1 MANTRGT
8 LIGAFKLATCA
19 LSLTLCALALS
30 TPAAAGGNGFAEGVG
45 IAAGAGKPPVHNYH
59 PRLYGA
65 EPQTWDVLQAGS
77 GIMYFANNAGVV
89 EYDGRAWRLIELPS
103 RLDVRWLL
111 EDPRGSSS
119 PFAGRIYVGASG
131 DFGYLAPDATGQL
144 QFRSLLPPEAREDKT
159 FDHIFSPAIT
169 PEGIAFQARNRI
181 CRWDDV
187 KLTCRETEPSLSR
200 IFAVNGRHYVQK
212 KTGLMEMT
220 GDTLRPVPGG
230 GAFTGSEITLL
241 LPYGSG
247 RDSSL
252 LVGTRDF
259 RLFVQ
264 SGGAFVPFAAATRE
278 GLPQEMLLRGAALP
292 DGTFALATQYR
303 GVLIVDRD
311 GRIVRRLDQSVGLQA
326 NHVHSVWYDRDG
338 GLWLGLQSGIS
349 RVDVGSPFSIFDE
362 DFGLEREWRDILNH
376 RGTLYVRGYKGL
388 FAAPIAPGAAPR
400 FQRVQDLDP
409 PVWAMVAAGDRVLAT
424 SRDGVYELRGSTA
437 RRIVTLPSMPVA
449 IYKSRTDPR
458 RIYVGLVEGVTS
470 LRLTDG
476 QWIDEGR
483 VAGIDEMI
491 TSMGEGPSGALWMVS
506 QRQRIVRAEFTNAR
520 EQPAHIRVY
529 SLGRGVLTGRVVAR
543 EVTGRL
549 VFLTEDGIYEFNS
562 ATETFVESPAF
573 AALTAAGRRSFS
585 WIAEDARGDVWVA
598 SRKPGGVDVLRRQ
611 WDGRYVADTSSLL
624 QMPAWAVYPEPDG
637 RIVWLSVPDYLLR
650 YDLSIQSR
658 PAEFTTLIRRVTV
671 NDDTLV
677 YGGAPSA
684 PLDSQATKLEF
695 PYRSNSLH
703 FEYAAPR
710 FDELDRSE
718 FQSYLEGFDRNWSA
732 WSKEP
737 GRSYTNLPAR
747 DYRFHVR
754 ARDARGVIGRD
765 AVFAFS
771 VLRPWYRSWPAYA
784 TYGLL
789 LLGAVI
795 GLLKVQLGRAR
806 RAMERTV
813 EHRELEKL
821 RELDRMKSR
830 FFTDISHEFRTP
842 LTLILAPVGQ
852 MLQDLEPGA
861 PGHAGQQ
868 GQHGQQVQQAKTARD
883 ARPKL
888 LMVRRHA
895 EYLLKLISQLL
906 DLSKVE
912 SGTMRLQAVECD
924 LGRTIEPIVFAF
936 AAAAEQQGIELRW
949 EDSSER
955 ITLYL
960 DREVIEKVV
969 NNLLA
974 NALKF
979 TPRGGTVTVR
989 IGQAIGS
996 DVDGAAGPPER
1007 AREGAAEIVVS
1018 DTGAGIARDQLP
1030 HIFNRFY
1037 QSDAG
1042 RSREGIGVG
1051 LALVKEL
1058 VELQGG
1064 AIDVDSAEG
1073 AGTIFT
1079 VRLPKGRAH
1088 LTDAQIIRIA
1098 EVAPPAPLPAP
1109 VSVAASP
1116 AAVDSDADAAADAA
1130 PAAAAETLD
1139 DERSVLVVEDHSEVR
1154 AFLRDHLEPH
1164 YRVLDAKD
1172 GAEGLSLAVAELP
1185 DLVLSD
1191 VMMGPVNGYEL
1202 CKALKTNEKT
1212 CHIPVVLLTA
1222 RAGREDKL
1230 LGLDIGADCYL
1241 IKPFDPS
1248 ELLVQVRNLIEQRR
1262 MLRERFSSSVV
1273 LKPSEMAVMPMD
1285 EAFLTRVLSVVER
1298 HLSDPEFDVERLG
1311 REVGLSRS
1319 QLHRKIRALTNQPPT
1334 LLIRSIRLQRAAEL
1348 LRQEAGSVAE
1358 VAYLVGFSS
1367 QGYFA
1372 KCFREQF
1379 GCAPRDYAEKVLQQQ

>member
-1 MANTRGT
+1 MVQRPPRPPTFT
-8 LIGAFKLATCA
+8 LA
-19 LSLTLCALALS
+19 LTLLSALVLTLS
-30 TPAAAGGNGFAEGVG
+30 ARPLSAEPGAGDRVGVG
-45 IAAGAGKPPVHNYH
+45 KPLVHNYH
-59 PRLYGA
+59 QRAYGA
-65 EPQTWDVLQAGS
+65 EPQTWDVVQGDS
-77 GIMYFANNAGVV
+77 GIMYFANNAGVL
-89 EYDGRAWRLIELPS
+89 EYDGRTWRLIELPS
-103 RLDVRWLL
+103 RLDVRFLVK
-111 EDPRGSSS
+111 DPRGASS
-119 PFAGRIYVGASG
+119 PFAGRIYVGATG
-131 DFGYLAPDATGQL
+131 DFGYLAPDAAGQL
-144 QFRSLLPPEAREDKT
+144 QFRSLLPPEAREDKS
-159 FDHIFSPAIT
+159 FDRIFSPAIT
-169 PEGIAFQARNRI
+169 PEGIAFQSRDRI
-181 CRWDDV
+181 CRWNDEN
-187 KLTCRETEPSLSR
+187 LTCRETEPSLSR
-200 IFAVNGRHYVQK
+200 TFLVNGRSYVQK
-212 KTGLMEMT
+212 RSGLMQLT

-230 GAFTGSEITLL
+230 ERFTGSDITLM

-247 RDSSL
+247 RDESL

-264 SGGAFVPFAAATRE
+264 NHGEFAPFATATRDSHP
-278 GLPQEMLLRGAALP
+278 GDMLLRGAALP
-292 DGTFALATQYR
+292 DGTFALATQFR

-311 GRIVRRLDQSVGLQA
+311 GKLIRQIDHSVGLQE
-326 NHVHSVWYDRDG
+326 NHVHAVWPDRDG
-338 GLWLGLQSGIS
+338 GLWLALQSGIS

-362 DFGLEREWRDILNH
+362 DFGLEREWREVVNH

-388 FAAPIAPGAAPR
+388 FVAEPAAPGAAPR
-400 FQRVQDLDP
+400 FRRVRDLEP
-409 PVWAMVAAGDRVLAT
+409 PVWSMVAAGDGVLAT
-424 SRDGVYELRGSTA
+424 SKDGIYELHGAAA
-437 RRIVTLPSMPVA
+437 RRIATFPSMPVA
-449 IYKSRTDPR
+449 MYKSRTDPR
-458 RIYVGLVEGVTS
+458 RVYIGLAEGVTS
-470 LRLTDG
+470 LRLADG
-476 QWIDEGR
+476 AWIDEGR
-483 VAGIDEMI
+483 VEGIDETI
-491 TSMGEGPSGALWMVS
+491 TSMGEGKGGALWMVS
-506 QRQRIVRAEFTNAR
+506 QRQRILRAEFTNAR
-520 EQPAHIRVY
+520 TRGVSGAPMVNQQAADIRVY
-529 SLGRGVLTGRVVAR
+529 SLNRGVLTGRVMAR
-543 EVTGRL
+543 EVMGRL
-549 VFLTEDGIYEFNS
+549 VFLTEDGIYEFDS
-562 ATETFVESPAF
+562 ATETFVQSPDF

-585 WIAEDARGDVWVA
+585 WIAEDSRGDVWVA
-598 SRKPGGVDVLRRQ
+598 SRKPGAVDVLRRQ

-624 QMPAWAVYPEPDG
+624 QMPAWAVCPEPDG
-637 RIVWLSVPDYLLR
+637 RVVWLLVPDYLLR

-658 PAEFTTLIRRVTV
+658 PANFATLVRKVTV

-677 YGGAPSA
+677 YGGAPSLSLA
-684 PLDSQATKLEF
+684 STQARLEF
-695 PYRSNSLH
+695 PYRSNSVR

-710 FDELDRSE
+710 FEDSERSQ
-718 FQSYLEGFDRNWSA
+718 FQSYLEGFDRHWSG

-737 GRSYTNLPAR
+737 GRSYTNLPAG

-754 ARDARGVIGRD
+754 ARDARGVVGRD
-765 AVFAFS
+765 AVFIFK
-771 VLRPWYRSWPAYA
+771 VLHPWYRGWPAYV
-784 TYGLL
+784 TYALL
-789 LLGAVI
+789 LLGAMI
-795 GLLKVQLGRAR
+795 GVWKVQLGRAQRALR
-806 RAMERTV
+806 RDA

-852 MLQDLEPGA
+852 MLQ
-861 PGHAGQQ
+861 
-868 GQHGQQVQQAKTARD
+868 
-883 ARPKL
+883 
-888 LMVRRHA
+888 A

-912 SGTMRLQAVECD
+912 SGTMRLQAIECD
-924 LGRTIEPIVFAF
+924 LGRTLEPIVFSF
-936 AAAAEQQGIELRW
+936 AAAAEQQGIDLRW
-949 EDSSER
+949 EDSDKR
-955 ITLYL
+955 IALYL
-960 DREVIEKVV
+960 DREVIEKIV

-979 TPRGGTVTVR
+979 TPRGGTITVR
-989 IGQAIGS
+989 VGS
-996 DVDGAAGPPER
+996 VPGSVTEH
-1007 AREGAAEIVVS
+1007 AEIVVS

-1064 AIDVDSAEG
+1064 VVDVESAEG
-1073 AGTIFT
+1073 AGTTFV

-1088 LTDAQIIRIA
+1088 LTDEQIVRMPEA
-1098 EVAPPAPLPAP
+1098 LRMAPP
-1109 VSVAASP
+1109 VALVP
-1116 AAVDSDADAAADAA
+1116 PAA
-1130 PAAAAETLD
+1130 PAAAAVQDATSSESD
-1139 DERSVLVVEDHSEVR
+1139 SPAVDVDVSEDERTVLIVEDHAEVR
-1154 AFLRDHLEPH
+1154 GFLRDHLQPH
-1164 YRVLDAKD
+1164 YRVIEAKD
-1172 GAEGLSLAVAELP
+1172 GSEGLSLAVAELP

-1222 RAGREDKL
+1222 RAGREDRL

-1248 ELLVQVRNLIEQRR
+1248 ELLVQVRNLIDQRR

-1285 EAFLTRVLSVVER
+1285 EAFLTRVLAVVER

-1379 GCAPRDYAEKVLQQQ
+1379 GCAPRDYTGQVLQQ

>member
-1 MANTRGT
+1 MRNTSGS
-8 LIGAFKLATCA
+8 LIGVIKLAACGLTLSVCA
-19 LSLTLCALALS
+19 LTLCAQ
-30 TPAAAGGNGFAEGVG
+30 PAAAASDRTGIGAG

-59 PRLYGA
+59 PRAYGA
-65 EPQTWDVLQAGS
+65 EPQTWDVLQADS

-111 EDPRGSSS
+111 EDPRKSSS
-119 PFAGRIYVGASG
+119 PFAGRIYVGATG

-187 KLTCRETEPSLSR
+187 TLTCRETEPSLSR
-200 IFAVNGRHYVQK
+200 IFQVNGRHYVQK

-230 GAFTGSEITLL
+230 GQFTASEITLL

-247 RDSSL
+247 RDDSL

-278 GLPQEMLLRGAALP
+278 GQPQEVLLRGAALP

-311 GRIVRRLDQSVGLQA
+311 GRVVRRIDQSVGLQA
-326 NHVHSVWYDRDG
+326 NHVHSVWHDRDG

-388 FAAPIAPGAAPR
+388 FAAAPRAPGTAPR
-400 FQRVQDLDP
+400 FQRVQDLVP
-409 PVWAMVAAGDRVLAT
+409 PVWSMVAAGDGVLAT
-424 SRDGVYELRGSTA
+424 SRDGLYELRGSTA

-449 IYKSRTDPR
+449 IYRSRTDPR
-458 RIYVGLVEGVTS
+458 RVYVGLVEGVTS

-483 VAGIDEMI
+483 VAGIDETI
-491 TSMGEGPSGALWMVS
+491 TSMGEGRSGALWMVS
-506 QRQRIVRAEFTNAR
+506 QRQRILRAEFTNAR
-520 EQPAHIRVY
+520 ERERGHEQPANIRVY
-529 SLGRGVLTGRVVAR
+529 SLGRGILTGRVVAR

-549 VFLTEDGIYEFNS
+549 VFLTEDGIYEFDN
-562 ATETFVESPAF
+562 ATETFVQSPAF

-585 WIAEDARGDVWVA
+585 WIAEDSRGDVWVA
-598 SRKPGGVDVLRRQ
+598 SRKPGAVDVLRRQ

-658 PAEFTTLIRRVTV
+658 PAEFTTLIRKVTV

-684 PLDSQATKLEF
+684 PLDSQTTRLEF

-710 FDELDRSE
+710 FDELDRNE
-718 FQSYLEGFDRNWSA
+718 FQSYLEGFDRNWSV
-732 WSKEP
+732 WSTEP
-737 GRSYTNLPAR
+737 GRSYTNLPAG

-771 VLRPWYRSWPAYA
+771 VLRPWYRSWLAYA
-784 TYGLL
+784 AYGVL
-789 LLGAVI
+789 LLGAVV
-795 GLLKVQLGRAR
+795 GLLKVQIGRAR

-813 EHRELEKL
+813 EHRELERL

-852 MLQDLEPGA
+852 MLQDLEPAA
-861 PGHAGQQ
+861 PGQQ
-868 GQHGQQVQQAKTARD
+868 PQPHQHQPSKNARD

-924 LGRTIEPIVFAF
+924 LGRTLEPIVFAF

-955 ITLYL
+955 IALYL
-960 DREVIEKVV
+960 DREVIEKIV

-979 TPRGGTVTVR
+979 TPRGGTITVR
-989 IGQAIGS
+989 IGQAIAQ
-996 DVDGAAGPPER
+996 D
-1007 AREGAAEIVVS
+1007 AAEIFVS

-1079 VRLPKGRAH
+1079 MRLPKGRAH

-1098 EVAPPAPLPAP
+1098 DAAPSPPTSSAAAPPAPALPEP
-1109 VSVAASP
+1109 TSLAALT
-1116 AAVDSDADAAADAA
+1116 ADDAAE
-1130 PAAAAETLD
+1130 PLD
-1139 DERSVLVVEDHSEVR
+1139 DERSVLIVEDHAEVR
-1154 AFLRDHLEPH
+1154 AFLRDHLQPH

-1222 RAGREDKL
+1222 RASREDKL

-1248 ELLVQVRNLIEQRR
+1248 ELLVQVRNLIDQRR

-1298 HLSDPEFDVERLG
+1298 YLSDPEFDVERLG

-1379 GCAPRDYAEKVLQQQ
+1379 GCAPRDYAEKVLQQ

>member
-1 MANTRGT
+1 MGKTSGSLFGVVKRAAVCV
-8 LIGAFKLATCA
+8 LI
-19 LSLTLCALALS
+19 LTLALALPLLAR
-30 TPAAAGGNGFAEGVG
+30 PASADDS
-45 IAAGAGKPPVHNYH
+45 GAGKPLVHNYH
-59 PRLYGA
+59 PRAYAA
-65 EPQTWDVLQAGS
+65 EPQTWDVLQGDS
-77 GIMYFANNAGVV
+77 GIMYFANNAGVL
-89 EYDGRAWRLIELPS
+89 EYDGRTWRLIELPS

-111 EDPRGSSS
+111 KDPRGSSS

-131 DFGYLAPDATGQL
+131 DFGYLAPDANGQL
-144 QFRSLLPPEAREDKT
+144 QFRSLLPAEAREDKT
-159 FDHIFSPAIT
+159 FDHVFSPAVT
-169 PEGIAFQARNRI
+169 PEGITFQARNRS

-200 IFAVNGRHYVQK
+200 IFQVNGRHYVQK
-212 KTGLMEMT
+212 KTGLMQMT

-230 GAFTGSEITLL
+230 EQFTGSEIMML

-247 RDSSL
+247 RDESL

-278 GLPQEMLLRGAALP
+278 GHPQEVLLRGTALP

-311 GRIVRRLDQSVGLQA
+311 GRVVRRIDQSVGLQA
-326 NHVHSVWYDRDG
+326 NHVISVWHDRDG

-388 FAAPIAPGAAPR
+388 FVADPPAAGAAPR
-400 FQRVQDLDP
+400 FRRVQDLEP
-409 PVWAMVAAGDRVLAT
+409 PVWSMVAAGHGVLAT
-424 SRDGVYELRGSTA
+424 SRDGLYELHGSQA

-449 IYKSRTDPR
+449 IYRSRSDPR

-476 QWIDEGR
+476 AWVDEGR
-483 VAGIDEMI
+483 VAGIDETI
-491 TSMGEGPSGALWMVS
+491 TSMGEGRSGALWMVS
-506 QRQRIVRAEFTNAR
+506 QRQRILRAEFTNTR
-520 EQPAHIRVY
+520 ERGQGQGAPDANQNQQAANCWALATPAPQKGAQRTTGRCEVNIRVY

-549 VFLTEDGIYEFNS
+549 VFLTEDGIYEFDS
-562 ATETFVESPAF
+562 ATETFVQSPAF

-585 WIAEDARGDVWVA
+585 WIAEDSRGDVWVA
-598 SRKPGGVDVLRRQ
+598 SRKPGAVDVLRRQ

-658 PAEFTTLIRRVTV
+658 PAEFATLIRKVTV

-684 PLDSQATKLEF
+684 PRDTRLEF

-703 FEYAAPR
+703 FEYAAPH
-710 FDELDRSE
+710 FEDSERSE
-718 FQSYLEGFDRNWSA
+718 FQSYLEGFDRQWSA
-732 WSKEP
+732 WSREP
-737 GRSYTNLPAR
+737 SRSYTNLPAR

-754 ARDARGVIGRD
+754 ARDARGVIGSD

-771 VLRPWYRSWPAYA
+771 VLRPWYRSWPAYV
-784 TYGLL
+784 TYTLF

-795 GLLKVQLGRAR
+795 GLWKAQLGRAH
-806 RAMERTV
+806 RAMQRDV

-842 LTLILAPVGQ
+842 LTLIIAPVGQ
-852 MLQDLEPGA
+852 MLQDLES
-861 PGHAGQQ
+861 
-868 GQHGQQVQQAKTARD
+868 KTARD
-883 ARPKL
+883 SRPKL

-912 SGTMRLQAVECD
+912 SGTMRLQAAECD
-924 LGRTIEPIVFAF
+924 LGRTVEPIVFAF
-936 AAAAEQQGIELRW
+936 AAAAEQQGIDLRW
-949 EDSSER
+949 EDSSDR
-955 ITLYL
+955 IALYL
-960 DREVIEKVV
+960 DREVIEKII

-979 TPRGGTVTVR
+979 TPRGGAVTVR
-989 IGQAIGS
+989 IGNAIGS
-996 DVDGAAGPPER
+996 TGPHE
-1007 AREGAAEIVVS
+1007 AAEIIVS

-1051 LALVKEL
+1051 LALAKEL

-1064 AIDVDSAEG
+1064 TIEVDSAEG
-1073 AGTIFT
+1073 AGTTFV

-1088 LTDAQIIRIA
+1088 LTDAQIVRVA
-1098 EVAPPAPLPAP
+1098 EAAPPAQIPQSVAPP
-1109 VSVAASP
+1109 VSVTTLPDPESNAGD
-1116 AAVDSDADAAADAA
+1116 AV
-1130 PAAAAETLD
+1130 AEALD
-1139 DERSVLVVEDHSEVR
+1139 DERTVLIVEDHAEVR
-1154 AFLRDHLEPH
+1154 AFLRDHLQPN
-1164 YRVLDAKD
+1164 YRVLEAKE
-1172 GAEGLSLAVAELP
+1172 GAEGLAVAVAELP

-1248 ELLVQVRNLIEQRR
+1248 ELLVQVRNLIDQRR

-1379 GCAPRDYAEKVLQQQ
+1379 GCAPRDYADKLLQQ